1 MGGLTEKGKGGKWTE
16 CEGKGRK
23 GKERVRESVTIIR
36 IDDEKG
42 RGAWSKEAETWD
54 GVFSSKLRA

>member
-1 MGGLTEKGKGGKWTE
+1 V
-16 CEGKGRK
+16 KGRE
-23 GKERVRESVTIIR
+23 GWERESVTIIR

-42 RGAWSKEAETWD
+42 REGGAWSKEAETWD